1 MRWTQPLR
9 SASRVRATGARGG
22 AGASSVP
29 GLEGRALPGA
39 GLLGLDQALD
49 TVVLH
54 VLGVGEADD
63 LADQADRD
71 DLDAEH
77 DQERAQDQR
86 WPLAERH
93 IEEEAGAP
101 QPSRQQHAQHKDG
114 EAEAAEEAE
123 GLSQEA
129 EQEEDRD

>member
-1 MRWTQPLR
+1 MRWTQPSR

-22 AGASSVP
+22 SGASSLT
-29 GLEGRALPGA
+29 GLEDRALPGA
-39 GLLGLDQALD
+39 RLLGLDQALD
-49 TVVLH
+49 PVVLH

-63 LADQADRD
+63 LADEADRD

-86 WPLAERH
+86 RPLAQGG
-93 IEEEAGAP
+93 IEEEARAHE
-101 QPSRQQHAQHKDG
+101 PSGQKQAQHQDG

-123 GLSQEA
+123 GFSQEA
-129 EQEEDRD
+129 EQEE